1 MFVTYKGGNN
11 HKHDCFYAD
20 RHVTKTAPAVHHDTP
35 KTAHFDKP
43 AVHNN
48 KPAVHNN
55 AVHNNKPAVHNNAVR
70 HDNGRSNANRH
81 IAQATNNRNGS
92 GHFSGRR

>member
-11 HKHDCFYAD
+11 HKHDRFYAD

-43 AVHNN
+43 
-48 KPAVHNN
+48 